1 MMKIKKGDTVK
12 VIAGSSKG
20 KEAKVLSV
28 DTDKKKVVVEGVNV
42 VTKHSKPSA
51 GNPNGGIIT
60 KEAPIDASN
69 VMLVDPKTGKP
80 TRVGYRINED
90 GSKSRIAKR
99 SGEVIDTVSKAKKG
113 E

>member
-42 VTKHSKPSA
+42 VTKHTKPSA

-69 VMLVDPKTGKP
+69 VMLVDGGKA
-80 TRVGYRINED
+80 TRVGFKVTTDDNGKVVKKERF
-90 GSKSRIAKR
+90 
-99 SGEVIDTVSKAKKG
+99 AKKTG
-113 E
+113 NVIK